1 MSDWKDR
8 LADVDDDYLIGLSNK
23 GIVKRAYKD
32 KGEIAAKV
40 QSQGEE
46 ASVTVGEETVTVRYP
61 LGESKCTCPS
71 RSICRHVVQAILVLK
86 ESCLK
91 DGENGQPA
99 SEMHVQPQPAAAA
112 QESGGKPAGEA
123 ASKSVEKTV
132 GESVQQQDEDS
143 TKEQNPLSGPQKPKP
158 ESAQS
163 MSSRQSPEAPRK
175 TVVIKEIEAYPFA
188 KLKKALG
195 NRQLQTF
202 VNQMAANIRPEI
214 QYSSV
219 VTVNLPGQEFVVK
232 LLSPLEYSSC
242 TCHKKE
248 LCQHKAAAI
257 LWCQLETGTVT
268 KEALL
273 GEAAEA
279 PEYDMAEIRTI
290 AGQMREFLE
299 ELLGTGLSRVS
310 PDVLDYLER
319 LAIISHNAELARFEG
334 YFRALADSYDRYL
347 KRKAAFQTRDLMA
360 QMARLYRRVEL
371 LAGAKDGSE
380 VAKLAGEF
388 RADYLPVGNLDLIG
402 IAMEHFQSQTGYEGE
417 TIYFLEENTK
427 KWYTYTN
434 ARPVYYDSRKR
445 RGYTEKSQSPWGSP
459 LWGLNISFEN
469 LLKVRI
475 HLTGAKCDERNRL
488 SSSQDTRGEVTGE
501 QRLRTSDLQGWYYRD
516 FDKMFLEQIGKQQTG
531 WLSEQ
536 DGQGAPGQADSE
548 TAGDGA
554 GGAEAGS
561 ESGTAQAGNG
571 EGSGGQKGVEL
582 VFVRPDSCAKAEF
595 SQTGQQLTL
604 PLYDK
609 AGRELLVEVTYS
621 KQESGTIRYLER
633 VSEKKLPCFLGKVYL
648 KDGRMRMYPV
658 DLLDIEEELDA
669 DAESSA
675 EEGQSAARTL
685 ANEEDAE
692 DTGTLTNPESQEPQA
707 QKELREEV
715 LSGRK
720 SRYEVI
726 EDITG
731 EVLSLAED
739 LYQSGFDTVH
749 DSTWNDIR
757 KAAELTEQ
765 YGMKYLSELLSGL
778 SEEIAAARHRMERN
792 AAPMAELF
800 TRLNEYL
807 YICRQKTAYDR
818 GANYYIG

>member
-8 LADVDDDYLIGLSNK
+8 LAEVDDDYLIGLSNK

-32 KGEIAAKV
+32 KGEVAAQV
-40 QSQGEE
+40 QSTGEE
-46 ASVTVGEETVTVRYP
+46 ASVAVGEETVTVRYP

-91 DGENGQPA
+91 DEENVQQPLGTDSQQA
-99 SEMHVQPQPAAAA
+99 E
-112 QESGGKPAGEA
+112 
-123 ASKSVEKTV
+123 
-132 GESVQQQDEDS
+132 ESVSKGEKKTDDKTAPEIE
-143 TKEQNPLSGPQKPKP
+143 KGPDGKTAPEIEKKPDDKTAP
-158 ESAQS
+158 EIEAKSAV
-163 MSSRQSPEAPRK
+163 R
-175 TVVIKEIEAYPFA
+175 IEIEAYPFA
-188 KLKKALG
+188 KLKKTLG
-195 NRQLQTF
+195 NRQFQTF

-219 VTVNLPGQEFVVK
+219 VTVRLPGQEYVVK
-232 LLSPLEYSSC
+232 LLSPLEYSTC

-257 LWCQLETGTVT
+257 LWCQLEAGIVT
-268 KEALL
+268 REALL

-279 PEYDMAEIRTI
+279 PAYDLAEIKAI

-334 YFRALADSYDRYL
+334 YFRALSDSYDRYL
-347 KRKAAFQTRDLMA
+347 KRKAAFQTRDLMV

-371 LAGAKDGSE
+371 LAGARDSGE

-417 TIYFLEENTK
+417 TIYFLEENTR

-434 ARPVYYDSRKR
+434 ARPVFYDSGKR
-445 RGYTEKSQSPWGSP
+445 RGYVEKSQSP
-459 LWGLNISFEN
+459 WGLNISFEN

-475 HLTGAKCDERNRL
+475 HLTGAKCDDKNRL
-488 SSSQDTRGEVTGE
+488 SSSQETRGEVKGE
-501 QRLRTSDLQGWYYRD
+501 QGLRISDLKGWYYRD
-516 FDKMFLEQIGKQQTG
+516 FDKMFLEQIGRQQAG
-531 WLSEQ
+531 WLAEQ
-536 DGQGAPGQADSE
+536 SGQEASGQSDAE
-548 TAGDGA
+548 AAGDGGGA
-554 GGAEAGS
+554 GGAS
-561 ESGTAQAGNG
+561 EGAQAANG
-571 EGSGGQKGVEL
+571 AGSGGQKGAEL

-595 SQTGQQLTL
+595 SQTGQLLTL
-604 PLYDK
+604 PLYDR
-609 AGRELLVEVTYS
+609 AGRELLVEVAYS

-633 VSEKKLPCFLGKVYL
+633 ISEKKLPCFLGKIYL

-658 DLLDIEEELDA
+658 DLLDIEEEFDTDA
-669 DAESSA
+669 AKAGETPENA
-675 EEGQSAARTL
+675 EEDAAKAGETP
-685 ANEEDAE
+685 EDAE
-692 DTGTLTNPESQEPQA
+692 DTGTLTDTESMDSQA
-707 QKELREEV
+707 QKTLQDMV
-715 LSGRK
+715 MSGRK
-720 SRYEVI
+720 SRYEI
-726 EDITG
+726 MEDITG

-749 DSTWNDIR
+749 DSTWQDIR
-757 KAAELTEQ
+757 KAAGLTEQ
-765 YGMKYLSELLSGL
+765 YGMKYLSGLLSGL
-778 SEEIAAARHRMERN
+778 AEEIAAGRHRMERN
-792 AAPMAELF
+792 AAPMAKLYTEI
-800 TRLNEYL
+800 NEYL
-807 YICRQKTAYDR
+807 YICRQKNAYDK
-818 GANYYIG
+818 GADYYAGGKGSLQSAE

>member
-1 MSDWKDR
+1 MSAWKDR

-46 ASVTVGEETVTVRYP
+46 ASVTVGDETVTVRYP

-91 DGENGQPA
+91 DGENGQQA
-99 SEMHVQPQPAAAA
+99 SEMDVQPQPAAAA
-112 QESGGKPAGEA
+112 PESGEKPARETTSGSEKKPAGVA
-123 ASKSVEKTV
+123 ASKSEEKTAV
-132 GESVQQQDEDS
+132 
-143 TKEQNPLSGPQKPKP
+143 L
-158 ESAQS
+158 
-163 MSSRQSPEAPRK
+163 
-175 TVVIKEIEAYPFA
+175 KEIEAYPFA

-195 NRQLQTF
+195 NRQLQAF
-202 VNQMAANIRPEI
+202 VNQMAANIRPKI

-219 VTVNLPGQEFVVK
+219 VTVDLPGQEFVVK

-268 KEALL
+268 KEVLL

-347 KRKAAFQTRDLMA
+347 KRKAAFQNRDLMA

-371 LAGAKDGSE
+371 LAGAKDSGE

-445 RGYTEKSQSPWGSP
+445 RGYTEKSQSSWGSP

-488 SSSQDTRGEVTGE
+488 SSSQDTKGEVTG
-501 QRLRTSDLQGWYYRD
+501 QQGLRTSDLQGWYYRD
-516 FDKMFLEQIGKQQTG
+516 FDKMFLEQIGKQQAG
-531 WLSEQ
+531 WLAEQ
-536 DGQGAPGQADSE
+536 DGQGTPGQTDSE
-548 TAGDGA
+548 GTADG
-554 GGAEAGS
+554 GGTGPNSPASQAANGALPAANGALQAGS
-561 ESGTAQAGNG
+561 G
-571 EGSGGQKGVEL
+571 ERSGGQKGAEL

-669 DAESSA
+669 DAESPA
-675 EEGQSAARTL
+675 GERQSAMGNLT
-685 ANEEDAE
+685 NEEDRE
-692 DTGTLTNPESQEPQA
+692 DTGTLTNPESSEPQA

-778 SEEIAAARHRMERN
+778 SDEIAAARHRMERN
-792 AAPMAELF
+792 VALMAELF

-818 GANYYIG
+818 GADYYISFGHSEAYHG

>member
-1 MSDWKDR
+1 M
-8 LADVDDDYLIGLSNK
+8 DDDYLIGLSNK

-32 KGEIAAKV
+32 KGEVAAQV
-40 QSQGEE
+40 QSTGEE
-46 ASVTVGEETVTVRYP
+46 ASVAVGEETVTVRYP

-91 DGENGQPA
+91 DEENVQQPLETDSQQA
-99 SEMHVQPQPAAAA
+99 E
-112 QESGGKPAGEA
+112 
-123 ASKSVEKTV
+123 
-132 GESVQQQDEDS
+132 ESVSKGEKKTDDK
-143 TKEQNPLSGPQKPKP
+143 TAP
-158 ESAQS
+158 EIEKDPDGKTAPEIEAKSAV
-163 MSSRQSPEAPRK
+163 R
-175 TVVIKEIEAYPFA
+175 IEIEAYPFA
-188 KLKKALG
+188 KLKKTLG
-195 NRQLQTF
+195 NRQFQTF

-219 VTVNLPGQEFVVK
+219 VTVRLPGQEYVVK
-232 LLSPLEYSSC
+232 LLSPLEYSTC

-257 LWCQLETGTVT
+257 LWCQLEAGIVT
-268 KEALL
+268 REALL

-279 PEYDMAEIRTI
+279 PAYDLAEIKAI

-334 YFRALADSYDRYL
+334 YFRALSDSYDRYL
-347 KRKAAFQTRDLMA
+347 KRKAAFQTRDLMV

-371 LAGAKDGSE
+371 LAGARDSGE

-417 TIYFLEENTK
+417 TIYFLEENTR

-434 ARPVYYDSRKR
+434 ARPVFYDSGKR
-445 RGYTEKSQSPWGSP
+445 RGYVEKSQSP
-459 LWGLNISFEN
+459 WGLNISFEN

-475 HLTGAKCDERNRL
+475 HLTGAKCDDKNRL
-488 SSSQDTRGEVTGE
+488 SSSQETRGEVKGE
-501 QRLRTSDLQGWYYRD
+501 QGLRISDLKGWYYRD
-516 FDKMFLEQIGKQQTG
+516 FDKMFLEQIGRQQAG
-531 WLSEQ
+531 WLAEQ
-536 DGQGAPGQADSE
+536 SGQEAPGQSDAE
-548 TAGDGA
+548 AAGDGGGA
-554 GGAEAGS
+554 GGAS
-561 ESGTAQAGNG
+561 EGAQAANG
-571 EGSGGQKGVEL
+571 AGSGGQKGAEL
-582 VFVRPDSCAKAEF
+582 VFVRPDFCAKAEF

-604 PLYDK
+604 PLYDR

-621 KQESGTIRYLER
+621 KQEYGTIRYLER
-633 VSEKKLPCFLGKVYL
+633 ISEKKLPCFLGKIYL

-658 DLLDIEEELDA
+658 DLLDIEEEFDTDA
-669 DAESSA
+669 AKAGETP
-675 EEGQSAARTL
+675 E
-685 ANEEDAE
+685 NAE
-692 DTGTLTNPESQEPQA
+692 DTGTLTDTESMDSQA
-707 QKELREEV
+707 QKTLQDMV
-715 LSGRK
+715 MSGRK
-720 SRYEVI
+720 SRYEI
-726 EDITG
+726 MEDITG

-749 DSTWNDIR
+749 DSTWQDIR

-765 YGMKYLSELLSGL
+765 YGMKHLSKLLSGL
-778 SEEIAAARHRMERN
+778 AEEIAAGRHRMERN
-792 AAPMAELF
+792 AAPMAKLYTEI
-800 TRLNEYL
+800 NEYL
-807 YICRQKTAYDR
+807 YICRQKITYDR
-818 GANYYIG
+818 GADYYTGGKGSIQSAE

>member
-1 MSDWKDR
+1 MSAWKDR

-46 ASVTVGEETVTVRYP
+46 ASVTVGDETVTVRYP

-91 DGENGQPA
+91 DGENGQQA
-99 SEMHVQPQPAAAA
+99 SEMDVQPQPAAAA
-112 QESGGKPAGEA
+112 PESGEKPARETTSGSEKKPAGVA
-123 ASKSVEKTV
+123 ASKSEEKTAV
-132 GESVQQQDEDS
+132 
-143 TKEQNPLSGPQKPKP
+143 L
-158 ESAQS
+158 
-163 MSSRQSPEAPRK
+163 
-175 TVVIKEIEAYPFA
+175 KEIEAYPFA

-195 NRQLQTF
+195 NRQLQAF
-202 VNQMAANIRPEI
+202 VNQMAANIRPKI

-219 VTVNLPGQEFVVK
+219 VTVDLPGQEFVVK

-371 LAGAKDGSE
+371 LAGAKDSGE

-488 SSSQDTRGEVTGE
+488 SSSQDTRGEVTG
-501 QRLRTSDLQGWYYRD
+501 QQGLRTSDLQGWYYRD
-516 FDKMFLEQIGKQQTG
+516 FDKMFLEQIGKQQAG
-531 WLSEQ
+531 WLAEQ
-536 DGQGAPGQADSE
+536 DGQKGA
-548 TAGDGA
+548 
-554 GGAEAGS
+554 
-561 ESGTAQAGNG
+561 
-571 EGSGGQKGVEL
+571 EL

-658 DLLDIEEELDA
+658 DLLDIEEELDE
-669 DAESSA
+669 DAESPA
-675 EEGQSAARTL
+675 GERQSAMGNLT
-685 ANEEDAE
+685 NEEDRE
-692 DTGTLTNPESQEPQA
+692 DTGTLTNPESSEPQA

-731 EVLSLAED
+731 EVLSLAEG

-778 SEEIAAARHRMERN
+778 SDEIAAARHRMERN
-792 AAPMAELF
+792 VALMAELF

-818 GANYYIG
+818 GADYYISFGHR

>member
-1 MSDWKDR
+1 MSAWKDR

-46 ASVTVGEETVTVRYP
+46 ASVTVGDETVTVRYP

-91 DGENGQPA
+91 DGENGQQA
-99 SEMHVQPQPAAAA
+99 SEMDVQPQPAAAA
-112 QESGGKPAGEA
+112 PESGEKPARETT
-123 ASKSVEKTV
+123 SKSVEKTV
-132 GESVQQQDEDS
+132 GESVQQKDEDS
-143 TKEQNPLSGPQKPKP
+143 TKEQNPLSGPQKSKP

-175 TVVIKEIEAYPFA
+175 TAVIKEIEAYPFA

-195 NRQLQTF
+195 NRQLQAF
-202 VNQMAANIRPEI
+202 VNQMAANIRPKI

-219 VTVNLPGQEFVVK
+219 VTVDLPGQEFVVK

-273 GEAAEA
+273 EEAAEA

-371 LAGAKDGSE
+371 LAGAKDGGE

-488 SSSQDTRGEVTGE
+488 SSSQDTRGEVTG
-501 QRLRTSDLQGWYYRD
+501 QQGLHTSDLQGWYYRD
-516 FDKMFLEQIGKQQTG
+516 FGKMFLEQIGKQQAG

-536 DGQGAPGQADSE
+536 DGQG
-548 TAGDGA
+548 
-554 GGAEAGS
+554 
-561 ESGTAQAGNG
+561 
-571 EGSGGQKGVEL
+571 GVEL

-658 DLLDIEEELDA
+658 DLLDIEEELEL
-669 DAESSA
+669 DAESPA
-675 EEGQSAARTL
+675 GERQSAMGNLT
-685 ANEEDAE
+685 NEEDRE
-692 DTGTLTNPESQEPQA
+692 DTGTLTNPESSEPQA

-749 DSTWNDIR
+749 DSTWKDIR

-778 SEEIAAARHRMERN
+778 SDEIAAARHRMERN
-792 AAPMAELF
+792 VALMAELF

-818 GANYYIG
+818 GADYYISFGHSEAYHG